1 MADHFKRVGLVS
13 RKGSSQVI
21 DTLTALA
28 KFLLARGARLVIES
42 ENAFD
47 ALC

>member
-1 MADHFKRVGLVS
+1 MTMMADHFKRVGLVS
-13 RKGSSQVI
+13 RKGSQVI

-42 ENAFD
+42 ETR
-47 ALC
+47 